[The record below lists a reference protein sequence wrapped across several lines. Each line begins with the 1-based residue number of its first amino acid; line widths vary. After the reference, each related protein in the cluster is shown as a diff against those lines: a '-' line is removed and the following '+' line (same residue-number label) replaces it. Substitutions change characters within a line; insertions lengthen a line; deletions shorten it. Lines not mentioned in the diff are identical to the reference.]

1 VERRVAVAVAV
12 AESVA
17 ESAAESVAESAAVA
31 VAIAAVVPAV
41 PGVWLE
47 ESRVRAGDL
56 SPRAALRLR
65 ARAQP

>member
-1 VERRVAVAVAV
+1 MERRVAVAVAV

-31 VAIAAVVPAV
+31 VAIAAAV